1 MKPGLIFT
9 ILELDNF
16 SSDSSFVDI
25 PVIKGTS
32 SPEFSENEMHRIEGR
47 NFSISSHFFLLRIVS
62 LFLYSYPSAFY
73 LSFFQ
78 AVRHTFNVKRYLG
91 RNANLAGISNQ
102 MRKITVYCFLKYITS
117 REKEVGKNVVLFK
130 NLVISLYESQ
140 TLFLT
145 GDFNS
150 C

>member
-47 NFSISSHFFLLRIVS
+47 NFSISNHFFLLRIVFY
-62 LFLYSYPSAFY
+62 LSAFY
-73 LSFFQ
+73 LSSF
-78 AVRHTFNVKRYLG
+78 
-91 RNANLAGISNQ
+91 
-102 MRKITVYCFLKYITS
+102 
-117 REKEVGKNVVLFK
+117 
-130 NLVISLYESQ
+130 
-140 TLFLT
+140 
-145 GDFNS
+145 
-150 C
+150 